1 MISYQEKSKH
11 FANTRNLIKSNLLMS
26 DDNFRTKDMDPKH
39 EYRYSQGRDV
49 FFFHVPFLLLSFLEN
64 FAQKLKCTENISLH
78 MNIKHSFHTFKTY
91 YYVL

>member
-11 FANTRNLIKSNLLMS
+11 FANTRNLIKSNLMY

-39 EYRYSQGRDV
+39 EYRYSQGIDV

-64 FAQKLKCTENISLH
+64 VAQKLKCTENISLH
-78 MNIKHSFHTFKTY
+78 MNIKHSFHTLKTY